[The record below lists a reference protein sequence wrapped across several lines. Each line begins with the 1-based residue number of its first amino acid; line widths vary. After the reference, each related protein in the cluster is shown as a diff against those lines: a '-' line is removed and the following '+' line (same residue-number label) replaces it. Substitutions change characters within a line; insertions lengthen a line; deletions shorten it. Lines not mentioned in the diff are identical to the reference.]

1 MPTGYTLIPQ
11 MFKFLL
17 LILLPRKLTVAHSS
31 QQNNRL
37 TKAYVSTAWGFKKVC
52 LPLGMCHYNQHSCL
66 KENYFGKLVWGMKID
81 FSK

>member
-31 QQNNRL
+31 QQNNRQ
-37 TKAYVSTAWGFKKVC
+37 AYVSTAWGFKKVC